1 VHPLN
6 FWGAEVSEVFAER
19 RLRLRSLV
27 ETKSILVQLG
37 PVVRRD
43 GAVSCRCQLTGFEQ
57 PISREIWGLDD
68 VQAVQLA
75 LAAVGS
81 ELNRL
86 RGDGKYSVEG
96 DSDGEV
102 GHGFQTLT

>member
-1 VHPLN
+1 M
-6 FWGAEVSEVFAER
+6 AEIFAER
-19 RLRLRSLV
+19 RLRLRVST

-37 PVVRRD
+37 PVSRKD
-43 GAVSCRCQLTGFEQ
+43 ESASCRYTLAGFDG
-57 PISREIWGLDD
+57 PIIREIWGLDD

-75 LAAVGS
+75 LAAAGS

-86 RGDGKYSVEG
+86 GGDGNYSVEG
-96 DSDGEV
+96 DADGEV